1 LYNWTD
7 KQLDEQYNYFKI
19 YKEMNLITDSSI
31 LAYVI
36 NMNGSIG
43 LNPTYSTVNAEEYQ
57 YKISNNLKLPAYPCI
72 FCDAT
77 IGFCNNLNERLLNV
91 FNNQKYFIDD
101 LIFRSIKYNW
111 SGYTIDFEPDGSIDS
126 VKSTNLIVDLANQLN
141 KYNKKLYIWTNFYIN
156 SLYPF
161 NMSHLIHHNNIIFI
175 TMNTYNL
182 NYDLFINEASNA
194 MINSRSLNNIG
205 FGLLTYDNSKIIN
218 EDSIS
223 KIINWLNIFNTST
236 ISLWASK
243 IPPNWYIPINNY
255 LFI

>member
-19 YKEMNLITDSSI
+19 YKEMNLISDSSI

-36 NMNGSIG
+36 NINGSIG
-43 LNPTYSTVNAEEYQ
+43 LNPTHSTTNAEEYQ

-101 LIFRSIKYNW
+101 LIFRSLKYNW
-111 SGYTIDFEPDGSIDS
+111 SGYTIDFEPDESIDS

-194 MINSRSLNNIG
+194 MINSKSLNNIG

-243 IPPNWYIPINNY
+243 IPPNWYIPLNNY
-255 LFI
+255 L